1 MFETPQREAFCAAW
15 KALKSLTTLPQTIY
29 SRSFH
34 PSHFPPHRR
43 YISNEK
49 FRQKNPGRGTTPVSR
64 NREYARVLCVLGGDE
79 VWAGDDYTQ
88 ERCRCDGDIVDWTK
102 RSIVVAFDSR
112 SGCLLDVAK
121 EWAQSAAWS
130 LDGSTQIDARIDP
143 DYCSTLLVTDSRISD
158 NQPTDGR
165 TWSAPVRPSVPAEI
179 RLSAGLAPWRTRTP
193 GANRNGTG
201 REIDRWWVYS
211 ET

>member
-1 MFETPQREAFCAAW
+1 MSQRPFDVRPFVAQ
-15 KALKSLTTLPQTIY
+15 SPQTIY

-49 FRQKNPGRGTTPVSR
+49 FRQKKFGEGHDARKSKSRIRPCAVCARQGWSMSGRWLHTRALSMRWRHCRLDETYR
-64 NREYARVLCVLGGDE
+64 IVL
-79 VWAGDDYTQ
+79 
-88 ERCRCDGDIVDWTK
+88 
-102 RSIVVAFDSR
+102 AFDSR

-158 NQPTDGR
+158 NQPTDGQ

-179 RLSAGLAPWRTRTP
+179 RLSAGLAPWRTGMP